1 METQPRSP
9 VRQLETVLRE
19 LAKLEPG
26 HTAKE
31 IYRRQHLRRSKRR
44 VPHLVIEIH
53 PGEPALSVAYFGR
66 AEFFRAFYPW
76 PAIGVDQRKWDF
88 DTAKEVVDFV
98 IEARAGQIDLAESS

>member
-9 VRQLETVLRE
+9 VRQLETVLQE

-26 HTAKE
+26 HTAEE
-31 IYRRQHLRRSKRR
+31 IHRRQYLHCLERRL
-44 VPHLVIEIH
+44 PHLVIEIH

-76 PAIGVDQRKWDF
+76 LGVPQRKWDF
-88 DTAKEVVDFV
+88 DTAKEVVDFI
-98 IEARAGQIDLAESS
+98 IEARAGQIDLVENS